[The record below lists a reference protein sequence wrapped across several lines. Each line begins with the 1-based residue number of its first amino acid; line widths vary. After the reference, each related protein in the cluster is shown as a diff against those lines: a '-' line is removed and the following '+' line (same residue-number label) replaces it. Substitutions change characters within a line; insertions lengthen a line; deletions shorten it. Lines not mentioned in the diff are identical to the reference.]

1 MRSAAPQPL
10 GGGTGWQRVGPT
22 RDAVGWVY
30 SAPLMREL
38 LEAWEAREP
47 PLNPLDVWVW
57 EVMAARGHLQHALAP
72 VEPLVVRLS

>member
-1 MRSAAPQPL
+1 M
-10 GGGTGWQRVGPT
+10 
-22 RDAVGWVY
+22 GWVY

-57 EVMAARGHLQHALAP
+57 EVMALNGMLGAALAP
-72 VEPLVVRLS
+72 TTPLVLTSETPGSSTSIRTQQNDGHLV